1 VNATAETAVL
11 GRRARSPVTPVA
23 RVVATVAALAGMV
36 VTSTIIAV
44 NAASLHTPLVAG
56 GKQLPGSIAGPL
68 AGLGG
73 HLSVAA
79 FTVLFTIMCGCYAVV
94 IALRGGGLDKRV
106 LIGAIVLLHAIF
118 LLGPPLLSTDVFNYL
133 DYGRLGAL
141 HHLNPYLHGPGAAPQ
156 DPAFHFIPPV
166 WRDVS
171 SAYGPLFTFGTYGT
185 ALLGLSGGFWALK
198 IVTALASLGCV
209 WLVWKAA
216 ARLGR
221 PALFAAVIVGLN
233 PFVLA
238 YAVGGAHND
247 VLMVF
252 GLLAGVAL
260 AVAGRERL
268 AAGAIVAATA
278 IKLTAG
284 LALPFLVFG
293 ARRAR
298 DVVIGAGVAA
308 VGVGALALAGFGSH
322 ALSFL
327 GVLEGQQKLTA
338 PESFPLHVALL
349 FGKSEVTANMR
360 LVAHIAL
367 AIALLYLVIRCAR
380 GMDWLE
386 ATGWAM
392 LALVVT
398 TTWLLPWYTLWAL
411 PFAAL
416 ARNRNLLWATFAVQA
431 LLLLH
436 ELPQMASPG

>member
-1 VNATAETAVL
+1 
-11 GRRARSPVTPVA
+11 
-23 RVVATVAALAGMV
+23 VVV
-36 VTSTIIAV
+36 S
-44 NAASLHTPLVAG
+44 
-56 GKQLPGSIAGPL
+56 
-68 AGLGG
+68 
-73 HLSVAA
+73 
-79 FTVLFTIMCGCYAVV
+79 
-94 IALRGGGLDKRV
+94 LRGGGLDKRV
-106 LIGAIVLLHAIF
+106 LIGTIVLLHAIF

-133 DYGRLGAL
+133 NYGRLGAL
-141 HHLNPYLHGPGAAPQ
+141 HHVNPYLHGPGAAPS
-156 DPAFHFIPPV
+156 DPSFHFVPHI
-166 WRDVS
+166 WREVP
-171 SAYGPLFTFGTYGT
+171 SAYGPLFTFGTYG
-185 ALLGLSGGFWALK
+185 AAVLGLSGGFWALK

-209 WLVWKAA
+209 ALVWKAA

-221 PALFAAVIVGLN
+221 PPLFAAVIVGLN

-247 VLMVF
+247 VLMMA

-268 AAGAIVAATA
+268 AAGAIVTAAA

-284 LALPFLVFG
+284 IALPFLAFG

-298 DVVIGAGVAA
+298 DVAVGAGVAVLGVA
-308 VGVGALALAGFGSH
+308 VLALAGFGSH
-322 ALSFL
+322 ALGFL

-338 PESFPLHVALL
+338 PESFPLHVAMLL
-349 FGKSEVTANMR
+349 GKSAVTANMR
-360 LVAHIAL
+360 LAGQIAFGIVL
-367 AIALLYLVIRCAR
+367 VYLLIRCAR

-392 LALVVT
+392 LALVIS

-416 ARNRNLLWATFAVQA
+416 ARSRRLLWATFFVQG

-436 ELPQMASPG
+436 QLPQIASP